1 MNKIRRKMSPLQRKM
16 REDLKLGGIA
26 DSTAEAY
33 VWAVKRLSRRF
44 MRSPDELTED
54 EVRSYL
60 LSLSNQTTTSSSYLR
75 GNLAAIKFLYTKTLG
90 REWKVF
96 DLAQP
101 KRERKLPVVLS
112 REEVW
117 RILDCVHAPVYN
129 ACLTMLY
136 TCGLRLQ
143 EGAGL
148 QTSQIDSE
156 RMQVLVHGKGN
167 RDRYVP
173 LPCGALAMLRDC
185 WRTHR
190 SLPWLF
196 PARRNGVKNDHP
208 QPVNVRSVRT
218 AFNAAL
224 EESGV
229 RKKAH
234 PHTLRH
240 SYATHLLEDG
250 VNLRLIQMY
259 LGHASL
265 RTTQIY
271 THLTRKV
278 REAAKDPVN
287 RLMAR

>member
-1 MNKIRRKMSPLQRKM
+1 MNKIRRRMSPLQRKM

-26 DSTAEAY
+26 DSSIETY
-33 VWAVKRLSRRF
+33 VSAVRRLASHYG
-44 MRSPDELTED
+44 RSPAEITED

-60 LSLSNQTTTSSSYLR
+60 LSLSMHASSSTVR
-75 GNLAAIKFLYTKTLG
+75 GNLAALKFLYTKTLG
-90 REWKVF
+90 REWGLF
-96 DLAQP
+96 DLVQP
-101 KRERKLPVVLS
+101 KRERKLPVVLG

-117 RILDCVHAPVYN
+117 RILDCVHDPVYN
-129 ACLTMLY
+129 ACITMLY
-136 TCGLRLQ
+136 ACGLRLQ
-143 EGAGL
+143 EGADL
-148 QTSQIDSE
+148 QANQIDGE

-173 LPCGALAMLRDC
+173 LPCDALKMLRDC
-185 WRTHR
+185 WRAHR

-196 PARRNGVKNDHP
+196 PSLLSREKDDHP
-208 QPVNVRSVRT
+208 QPAGTRTLRT
-218 AFNAAL
+218 AFKSAL
-224 EESGV
+224 KESGV

-240 SYATHLLEDG
+240 SYATHLHEEG
-250 VNLRLIQMY
+250 VSLRLIQMY

-265 RTTQIY
+265 RSTQIY

-278 REAAKDPVN
+278 RETAKDPVN